1 MMSKI
6 NRRNFLKTAAVGALG
21 LGAASALSACNSAS
35 SSTAASGSASSGAG
49 LSYTP
54 GTYTA
59 TAAGISSDV
68 TVTATFDATSITD
81 LTIDVSGETK
91 GIGADIADTMVER
104 ILAAQDCSVDGVSG
118 ATVTSNAVKTALADC
133 MSQASGTTV
142 TVQVD
147 VDAAEEVDLSTVTPT
162 KTFEADAVVLGCGAA
177 GIQAALTLQAAGV
190 KTYLLEKGASC
201 GVSNGCQ
208 AGGPALAAT
217 RVQAAENATV
227 SVETL
232 YECQYGFSRG
242 TVNGSLLRKCIAQGE
257 RVVSNF
263 MDNGVNMGLRIDAY
277 GMGFRARHNF
287 ANAEGVQLKGTDR
300 FQPLVDKFTADGGVF
315 EASREA
321 VKLIK
326 TGDAVTGVLVKNT
339 ENGEYY
345 EYNAKA
351 VLVATGGY
359 AGNDKM
365 IKEHFGDINVMPL
378 CNTLSNGAGYNMVIE
393 AGGVADRNWALCCN
407 EFGGAN
413 YKCSKTGNAIV
424 RSNDALRFALYGGL
438 IVDPCG
444 DRFMNEQYLSDRPL
458 ALGGEMSLR
467 VARYYAVVDQAM
479 YEECRDKGVL
489 SYFGKPKDWYV
500 GNTGYTTELLPN
512 LDEHMQQAIDEKW
525 AFKGT
530 LAECAEFFG
539 LENLEQ
545 AVADYNALCAAKK
558 DDQFYKSSYL
568 LRELTGDT
576 FYVMEYEPSIWCT
589 FGGVKTDAYSRA
601 VTPQQEPIPG
611 LYVAGVDNGSLYAS
625 PYYENEGAALGTAY
639 TSGIVAADCMIDYI
653 QGV

>member
-1 MMSKI
+1 MKKHTI
-6 NRRNFLKTAAVGALG
+6 AAYAFWILLAEGAGGAVGWLTREGVRIYTETIVKPPFSPPPIVFPVAWTLLYAL
-21 LGAASALSACNSAS
+21 
-35 SSTAASGSASSGAG
+35 
-49 LSYTP
+49 
-54 GTYTA
+54 
-59 TAAGISSDV
+59 
-68 TVTATFDATSITD
+68 
-81 LTIDVSGETK
+81 
-91 GIGADIADTMVER
+91 M
-104 ILAAQDCSVDGVSG
+104 GVS
-118 ATVTSNAVKTALADC
+118 AARIALAP
-133 MSQASGTTV
+133 G
-142 TVQVD
+142 VQD
-147 VDAAEEVDLSTVTPT
+147 
-162 KTFEADAVVLGCGAA
+162 
-177 GIQAALTLQAAGV
+177 
-190 KTYLLEKGASC
+190 
-201 GVSNGCQ
+201 
-208 AGGPALAAT
+208 
-217 RVQAAENATV
+217 
-227 SVETL
+227 
-232 YECQYGFSRG
+232 
-242 TVNGSLLRKCIAQGE
+242 
-257 RVVSNF
+257 
-263 MDNGVNMGLRIDAY
+263 
-277 GMGFRARHNF
+277 RAR
-287 ANAEGVQLKGTDR
+287 
-300 FQPLVDKFTADGGVF
+300 
-315 EASREA
+315 
-321 VKLIK
+321 
-326 TGDAVTGVLVKNT
+326 
-339 ENGEYY
+339 
-345 EYNAKA
+345 
-351 VLVATGGY
+351 
-359 AGNDKM
+359 
-365 IKEHFGDINVMPL
+365 
-378 CNTLSNGAGYNMVIE
+378 
-393 AGGVADRNWALCCN
+393 ALCCN